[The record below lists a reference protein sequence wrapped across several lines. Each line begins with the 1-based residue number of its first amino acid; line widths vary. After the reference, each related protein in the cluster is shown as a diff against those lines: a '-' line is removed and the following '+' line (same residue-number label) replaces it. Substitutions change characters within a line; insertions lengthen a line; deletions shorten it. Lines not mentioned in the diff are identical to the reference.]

1 MSSNTASETTGD
13 TPAKAPRMSPL
24 PDVGDLL
31 FFFIVNLMLFAKPS
45 MLFGD
50 GSTGWHIVTGQYVL
64 ANHGVPKTDI
74 ISASFPDKPWV
85 AYQWLSDTLM
95 AIMEK
100 MGGLN
105 MVAVGCSA
113 AIAFLFVLMYDRAR
127 REGASLGLS
136 TVLVIFAVLTSAI
149 HFLARPHIFVFWG
162 VFLFATMLDDF
173 YRNKISGK
181 RMLAFLLPFMLVW
194 VNTHPGFMLGLLMS
208 GIYFV
213 FSALAFLKPERK
225 SFAIEKIKYLAI
237 LLAVSSVFA
246 LLNPYGTDLFT
257 YIFEYLK
264 GSAVLAETNE
274 FKSPTFPGNIH
285 SICLEVLFVFLI
297 CGLAR
302 AGKSLTGPS
311 LVMLILFARLAL
323 SAVRYMPLFAIV
335 SVPFIAILFKRESK
349 AEAPAEVSHT
359 QEPAPKINPLAKIQK
374 SLREFEIQEN
384 TCKMHVSCYLI
395 ILLLAFVACTGG
407 GFMGSPLLAS
417 DFDKKDKPSDTL
429 KYIKDNRLSPAHGFN
444 YDNWGG
450 ILRYKLNERVYMDDR
465 ADFYGVPFY
474 LEYGAIVRGFP
485 GWQDKLKERKIEW
498 VLMPNDSVLTDNLSK
513 LPDWKLATKDE
524 AASLFVRK

>member
-1 MSSNTASETTGD
+1 
-13 TPAKAPRMSPL
+13 
-24 PDVGDLL
+24 
-31 FFFIVNLMLFAKPS
+31 MLFAKPS

-50 GSTGWHIVTGQYVL
+50 GSTGWHIVTGRYVL
-64 ANHGVPKTDI
+64 TNHGVPKTDI

-113 AIAFLFVLMYDRAR
+113 AIAFLFVLIYDRAR
-127 REGASLGLS
+127 REGASLALS

-162 VFLFATMLDDF
+162 VFLFATKLDDF
-173 YRNKISGK
+173 YRSKITGK
-181 RMLAFLLPFMLVW
+181 KMLAFLLPFMLVW
-194 VNTHPGFMLGLLMS
+194 VNTHPGFMLGLIMA
-208 GIYFV
+208 GIYFI
-213 FSALAFLKPERK
+213 FSVLAFLKPERK
-225 SFAIEKIKYLAI
+225 SFAIEKAKYLAI
-237 LLAVSSVFA
+237 LLVVSAVFA

-274 FKSPTFPGNIH
+274 FKSPSFPGNIH

-302 AGKSLTGPS
+302 AGKILSGPA
-311 LVMLILFARLAL
+311 LVTLIMFAHLAL

-335 SVPFIAILFKRESK
+335 SVPFIALLFRRENTANTAVIADASK
-349 AEAPAEVSHT
+349 PETNDSEETASETASETVS
-359 QEPAPKINPLAKIQK
+359 EPEPITNPLAKLQK
-374 SLREFEIQEN
+374 SFREFEIQEN
-384 TCKMHVSCYLI
+384 TCKMHVTCYLI
-395 ILLLAFVACTGG
+395 TLFLAFVACTGG
-407 GFMGSPLLAS
+407 SFMGSPLLAS

-429 KYIKDNRLSPAHGFN
+429 KYIKDNKLSPAHGFN

-450 ILRYKLNERVYMDDR
+450 ILRYKLDERVYMDDR

-498 VLMPNDSVLTDNLSK
+498 VLMPNDSVLIENLSK